1 MNPLSF
7 ALVACGR
14 IAFTLAGAGVAYT
27 ILSGLFLKHFFR
39 RPVHTAPLAVD
50 RDGVSLLKPLHGE
63 EPGLERNLR
72 SAFLQDDIGRAQIVF
87 GVQDPADPARALA
100 DALMREH
107 PEIDAG
113 LHLDA
118 RRHGRNG
125 KISNL
130 INMAPHAAG
139 PILIVSDSDIGV
151 PTDYIGRLRVLLAEP
166 GVGVVT
172 CPYYG
177 VAETGVWSRL
187 AAMGLSYHFLPNVIA
202 GVSLKLAAPCMGST
216 IALRRETLARIG
228 GFEAFADV
236 LADDYA
242 IGQAVRRAG
251 LKSVVAPVLVSHS
264 FSERSFGE
272 FFSHELR
279 WARTVKGVDRL
290 GHIGSLI
297 SHPLALALIAAL
309 LLGFAPTALVM
320 LVTALLARLW
330 LMRVTEAVIGAQT
343 GPWWLLPVR
352 DVLSFLVFVSSFAG
366 RAVEWRG
373 VKFHVTQDG
382 DLRPV

>member
-1 MNPLSF
+1 VNPLSF

-27 ILSGLFLKHFFR
+27 ILSGLFLKRFFR
-39 RPVHTAPLAVD
+39 SSAQTAPLGVH

-63 EPGLERNLR
+63 EPGLGRNLQ
-72 SAFLQDDIGRAQIVF
+72 STFDQNHGAGVQMVF
-87 GVQDPADPARALA
+87 GVHDAADPARRVA
-100 DALMREH
+100 DALIVQH
-107 PEIDAG
+107 PGADAVLCIDG
-113 LHLDA
+113 

-130 INMAPHAAG
+130 INMAPHATQ

-151 PTDYIGRLRVLLAEP
+151 PADYLERLHSVLARPE
-166 GVGVVT
+166 VGVVT

-177 VAETGVWSRL
+177 VAETGFWSTL

-202 GVSLKLAAPCMGST
+202 GVTLKLAAPCMGST

-264 FSERSFGE
+264 FSERSFAE

-279 WARTVKGVDRL
+279 WARTVKGVDLL
-290 GHIGSLI
+290 GHIGSLV
-297 SHPLALALIAAL
+297 SHPLALALIAAVL
-309 LLGFAPTALVM
+309 LRFAPATFVM
-320 LVTALLARLW
+320 LAAALAARLW
-330 LMRVTEAVIGAQT
+330 LMRVTEGVIGVKT
-343 GPWWLLPVR
+343 GPWWLVPLR
-352 DVLSFLVFVSSFAG
+352 DMLSFLVFVSSFAG